1 MYTARMITQRVPF
14 VYSIVVLAIEF
25 IYTVIM
31 LVVSKIGNNIDY
43 LVLALW
49 SIPLLPLA
57 IISLIGG
64 FIHLKYEEVR
74 KKAVATI
81 IMGGSAII
89 YFAIYAICL
98 GFLVGTGYLPHH
110 YFPNGF

>member
-1 MYTARMITQRVPF
+1 MITQRVPF
-14 VYSIVVLAIEF
+14 IYSIVVLAIEF
-25 IYTVIM
+25 IYTIIM
-31 LVVSKIGNNIDY
+31 LVVSKFGNNVDY

-49 SIPLLPLA
+49 SLPLLPLA
-57 IISLIGG
+57 ILSLIGG
-64 FIHLKYEEVR
+64 FIHLKHEEV
-74 KKAVATI
+74 KTKAIATI

-110 YFPNGF
+110 YFLDVF

>member
-25 IYTVIM
+25 FYTVIM
-31 LVVSKIGNNIDY
+31 LVVSKIGNDIDY

-64 FIHLKYEEVR
+64 FIHLKYEEVK

-98 GFLVGTGYLPHH
+98 GFLVGAGYLPHH